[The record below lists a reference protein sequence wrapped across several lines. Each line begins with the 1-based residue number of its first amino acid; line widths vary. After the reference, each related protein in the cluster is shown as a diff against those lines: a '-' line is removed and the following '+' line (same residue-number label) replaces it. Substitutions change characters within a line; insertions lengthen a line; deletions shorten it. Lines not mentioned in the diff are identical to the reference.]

1 MHLLTEKKD
10 GTVQEYLFWISFV
23 LYIAATTLQTTF
35 FFPYFTGAPY
45 KMIIL
50 FCLLCLVIREV
61 MLDYFTTEALLPFT
75 ICAVL
80 AAIIAKNA
88 PQIMFVAIPMYV
100 YAARNMSFR
109 KIALVTAMIQ
119 AVILAVVVL
128 ASQAGLITDY
138 FEMWSGRTRH
148 YLGFRYSLYGPSVLY
163 NIIALYLYAKGRS
176 VRWYMYG
183 ILAGADVLLYYLTDS
198 RMTFTTSMILILI
211 SVVDRIFPN
220 LCRRIGVVN
229 RLCVLAFPICCFGSI
244 WVTAS
249 YRPFGFMK
257 RLNASLANRIYY
269 GYNSLLEN
277 GFRLFGQK
285 ITWVGNGLRVD
296 GTPSSQVRNY
306 VDNLYLQDLQR
317 YGLVFLVLMIAVL
330 TVFSWK
336 CYKQQNY
343 LLLYMLAL
351 TAGHAILDDL
361 VFFLCYNTFWLAM
374 IPTIHPAL
382 SEVRTDQPGH
392 ADRKMVGQRLAN
404 SAAAHCSHK

>member
-198 RMTFTTSMILILI
+198 RMTFRWLTGFFQI
-211 SVVDRIFPN
+211 SAD
-220 LCRRIGVVN
+220 
-229 RLCVLAFPICCFGSI
+229 GSA
-244 WVTAS
+244 WSTGSVS
-249 YRPFGFMK
+249 W
-257 RLNASLANRIYY
+257 L
-269 GYNSLLEN
+269 
-277 GFRLFGQK
+277 FR
-285 ITWVGNGLRVD
+285 
-296 GTPSSQVRNY
+296 
-306 VDNLYLQDLQR
+306 
-317 YGLVFLVLMIAVL
+317 
-330 TVFSWK
+330 
-336 CYKQQNY
+336 
-343 LLLYMLAL
+343 
-351 TAGHAILDDL
+351 
-361 VFFLCYNTFWLAM
+361 
-374 IPTIHPAL
+374 
-382 SEVRTDQPGH
+382 
-392 ADRKMVGQRLAN
+392 
-404 SAAAHCSHK
+404 SAASGASG